1 VEAVVRAVEQHCGLM
16 ERERAV
22 RLLVLA
28 ALAGEHLLLVGPPG
42 TGKSQVRRPLRPF
55 WRPF

>member
-1 VEAVVRAVEQHCGLM
+1 MRALEQRCGLM

-55 WRPF
+55 RRPF